1 MENELSEAVE
11 MCRAAADK
19 LASASNRE
27 QTVIFPGWDN
37 ADAPPEEMS
46 SRDTIRRTA
55 EAIVGTENPDDGAVV
70 TRSDLAELI
79 RYIADMLEE

>member
-1 MENELSEAVE
+1 MENELSQAIE

-27 QTVIFPGWDN
+27 QAVVFPGWDFTGV
-37 ADAPPEEMS
+37 PPGEIS
-46 SRDTIRRTA
+46 SCEAVRHTA
-55 EAIVGTENPDDGAVV
+55 EAIVGTENPDDGAAV
-70 TRSDLAELI
+70 TRGDLAELI